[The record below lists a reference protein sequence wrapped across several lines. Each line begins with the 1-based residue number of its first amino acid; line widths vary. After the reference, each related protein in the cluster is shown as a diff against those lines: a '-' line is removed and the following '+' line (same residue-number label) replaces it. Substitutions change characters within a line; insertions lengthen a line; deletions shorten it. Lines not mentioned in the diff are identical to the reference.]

1 MIEAQDLVRFDFKLT
16 PLKMK
21 NYLTIL
27 ALSMLTFGAVAQTE
41 ADKDANEISRIEERV
56 EKLKTDLDLSDA
68 QVVKLREA
76 MTIQQEDLKEQ
87 KAIIRKAEKEMK
99 DINRTYHESLQA
111 FLSEEQIEMLKDM
124 KPSAEER
131 EAKANEK
138 DGKGKK

>member
-1 MIEAQDLVRFDFKLT
+1 
-16 PLKMK
+16 MK

-27 ALSMLTFGAVAQTE
+27 ALCLLTLSAVAQTE
-41 ADKDANEISRIEERV
+41 ADKDENENSRLEERI
-56 EKLKTDLDLSDA
+56 EKLKADLDLSDA

-99 DINRTYHESLQA
+99 DINRTYHESLQS
-111 FLSEEQIEMLKDM
+111 FLSEEQLEMLKDM

-131 EAKANEK
+131 EAKAAEK
-138 DGKGKK
+138 EGKGKK